1 MMLNIPTTGNKRV
14 VVIGAGFAGISI
26 AKKLKKKSVQVVLID
41 KNNYH
46 TFQPLLY
53 QVATGGLES
62 NSIAY
67 PIRRIIKKWKNVF
80 FRMAEVTRII
90 PEQNVIET
98 NIGELTFDYLIIAT
112 GSCPNFFNLTD
123 IQEKLL
129 PLKTIP
135 QALDMRSYII
145 QNFESALLAES
156 TESEEEFLNIV
167 IVGGGPTGVE
177 LAGALA
183 EMKKF
188 ILPADYPEIDFS
200 KMHLYLAEASDRLL
214 SSMSE
219 SASAKALYYL
229 NKLGVLIFLNTHVKN
244 YDGKYV
250 YYGDNKK
257 LLSETIIWTAG
268 VKGNLIDGLTNQSE
282 KVNRYDVNA
291 YAQVMPY
298 QNIYAVGDV
307 ARMISERYP
316 NGHPMLATVAIQ
328 QGKIVAE
335 NIIRAMN
342 GSPLITFHYF
352 DKGSMATV
360 GKNKAVADFPFLKLS
375 GFMAWFVWMFVH
387 IVSIAGFRN
396 RIVIFTD
403 WIWNYIT
410 YERALRLIIRP
421 VKKDTT

>member
-26 AKKLKKKSVQVVLID
+26 AKKLKKKSVQVVLIY

-282 KVNRYDVNA
+282 KVNRYNVNA

>member
-1 MMLNIPTTGNKRV
+1 
-14 VVIGAGFAGISI
+14 
-26 AKKLKKKSVQVVLID
+26 
-41 KNNYH
+41 
-46 TFQPLLY
+46 
-53 QVATGGLES
+53 
-62 NSIAY
+62 
-67 PIRRIIKKWKNVF
+67 
-80 FRMAEVTRII
+80 
-90 PEQNVIET
+90 
-98 NIGELTFDYLIIAT
+98 
-112 GSCPNFFNLTD
+112 
-123 IQEKLL
+123 
-129 PLKTIP
+129 
-135 QALDMRSYII
+135 
-145 QNFESALLAES
+145 
-156 TESEEEFLNIV
+156 
-167 IVGGGPTGVE
+167 
-177 LAGALA
+177 
-183 EMKKF
+183 
-188 ILPADYPEIDFS
+188 
-200 KMHLYLAEASDRLL
+200 
-214 SSMSE
+214 
-219 SASAKALYYL
+219 
-229 NKLGVLIFLNTHVKN
+229 
-244 YDGKYV
+244 
-250 YYGDNKK
+250 
-257 LLSETIIWTAG
+257 
-268 VKGNLIDGLTNQSE
+268 LTNQSE

>member
-41 KNNYH
+41 KNNFH

-282 KVNRYDVNA
+282 KVNRYNVNA

-307 ARMISERYP
+307 ARMISERFP

>member
-282 KVNRYDVNA
+282 KVNRYNVNA

-307 ARMISERYP
+307 ARMISERFP